1 MNKNILEKHMSL
13 NSNNRK
19 NHVTNVL
26 KKGLPLVGILALLLT
41 TAGCKKSSDG
51 SKAETIPESKISE
64 VVTQKQSEEPAS
76 QPPVAQQSDLAVEQ
90 KNDEST
96 TTSLE
101 LPPPITTGDPQL
113 PIITLFGDEQK
124 NKILEKIN
132 PDIIIDP
139 SKLKPVVGDPMKP
152 INK

>member
-41 TAGCKKSSDG
+41 TAGCKKSSDVP
-51 SKAETIPESKISE
+51 KAETIAESKTAEI
-64 VVTQKQSEEPAS
+64 VTQKQLEKPAC
-76 QPPVAQQSDLAVEQ
+76 QPPVAQQSDLTVEQ
-90 KNDEST
+90 KNDESI

-113 PIITLFGDEQK
+113 PIIKDIDNELR
-124 NKILEKIN
+124 EKIMKSIC
-132 PDIIIDP
+132 PDAISDPKIDP
-139 SKLKPVVGDPMKP
+139 SKLP
-152 INK
+152 IIMQNHK